1 MAEVPAPFGK
11 YYLTEKLAAGGMAEL
26 YLGKLLGPGGFE
38 KLLVIKQI
46 HPRFSGLRHFVDLFV
61 AEAKTLVGLVHGNI
75 VPVYELGVLGDTY
88 YIAMEYID
96 GPSLYR
102 LTEQLRAAGK
112 PMEPALAAHI
122 ATKILD
128 GLDYA
133 HRKGEGV
140 IHRDLSGRNVMLS
153 RDGDVKIVDFGI
165 AVTFGDAGDHAGEL
179 PAGSFPYMSPE
190 QVRREPLT
198 GQSDLFS
205 AGILLW
211 EMLTG
216 ERLFARVDAATTMAA
231 VLEAPIPR
239 PSERNPAVP
248 GRLDDV
254 VIKALRRERSE
265 RWGSAAEMLAALHR
279 YLYSLAETPG
289 ARELSQLVARHCPPS
304 VRRHHTD
311 ADATPRGVEPGEA
324 RADDH
329 DESTQTSSPP
339 PAGPGTAVMARA
351 PGAAPVRQQAF
362 ATHVELAG
370 LLAADGDAPTSRPE
384 PKSPEPEATS
394 VVPRRR
400 SPTALPAAPSLK
412 DPRRAEPASGS
423 RRGLWIGVALLL
435 LGSLAAWRLTRSPA
449 SAPARQDAGVVALRE
464 ASAADAAPSRDAG
477 VLAATPDADVATD
490 GNAVAAPDAAVA
502 APDAVVAA
510 PDAAVAAPP
519 RPDAR
524 PTRPRPDA
532 RPVDARPAS
541 PDAATASPA
550 TIKVGANPWGEVL
563 LDGRPVG
570 RTPLSLPVAPGR
582 HEVEVVF
589 PVVTPARR
597 EIYRLELSAG
607 EVRAVLADFSR

>member
-102 LTEQLRAAGK
+102 LTEQLRAAGT

-254 VIKALRRERSE
+254 VEKALRRDRSE

-279 YLYSLAETPG
+279 YLYSLAEPPG
-289 ARELSQLVARHCPPS
+289 ARALSQLVARHCPPS

-311 ADATPRGVEPGEA
+311 TDVSPRSDQG
-324 RADDH
+324 RAGDG
-329 DESTQTSSPP
+329 DESTQASSPP
-339 PAGPGTAVMARA
+339 VGPGTAVIPRSPGSA
-351 PGAAPVRQQAF
+351 PMRQQAF

-370 LLAADGDAPTSRPE
+370 LLAADADGDAPTSRPE
-384 PKSPEPEATS
+384 PEVTA

-400 SPTALPAAPSLK
+400 SPTVAPPATK
-412 DPRRAEPASGS
+412 DPRPAEPAPSS
-423 RRGLWIGVALLL
+423 RRGLAL
-435 LGSLAAWRLTRSPA
+435 GAALALAGALATWWLTRAPA
-449 SAPARQDAGVVALRE
+449 STPAQPDAAMVAVHDAGPT
-464 ASAADAAPSRDAG
+464 DATTRVDDS
-477 VLAATPDADVATD
+477 
-490 GNAVAAPDAAVA
+490 AAPDAPTPAVT
-502 APDAVVAA
+502 
-510 PDAAVAAPP
+510 DAATTAVSIDAPLAP
-519 RPDAR
+519 ARPDAR
-524 PTRPRPDA
+524 PPRPRPDA
-532 RPVDARPAS
+532 RPPDARPAP
-541 PDAATASPA
+541 PDAPPQPPA

-570 RTPLSLPVAPGR
+570 RTPISLPVEPGR

-597 EIYRLELSAG
+597 EIYRVELGAG
-607 EVRAVLADFSR
+607 EVRALLADFSR

>member
-102 LTEQLRAAGK
+102 LTEQLRATGK

-254 VIKALRRERSE
+254 VLKALRRERSE

-311 ADATPRGVEPGEA
+311 ADATPRGAESGDP
-324 RADDH
+324 RPDDH
-329 DESTQTSSPP
+329 DESTQASSPP
-339 PAGPGTAVMARA
+339 VGPGTAVMARA

-384 PKSPEPEATS
+384 PKSPEPEVTS

-400 SPTALPAAPSLK
+400 SPTALPAAAPLK
-412 DPRRAEPASGS
+412 DPRRAEPASRS
-423 RRGLWIGVALLL
+423 RRGLGLAVALAL
-435 LGSLAAWRLTRSPA
+435 LGSFAAWWLTRSPA
-449 SAPARQDAGVVALRE
+449 SAPSRDDAGAVAVRE
-464 ASAADAAPSRDAG
+464 ASAPDAAPSQDAG
-477 VLAATPDADVATD
+477 VLAAAPDAE
-490 GNAVAAPDAAVA
+490 AVTNGAPDAAVG
-502 APDAVVAA
+502 A
-510 PDAAVAAPP
+510 PDAAVGAPDAAVVNPP

-532 RPVDARPAS
+532 RPVDARPAP
-541 PDAATASPA
+541 PDAATAAPA

-597 EIYRLELSAG
+597 EIYRLELGAG